1 MVLLGLGS
9 NRGDSTQT
17 MVAAIEALVRFAQP
31 GSLRSS
37 RLWRTTP
44 VDCPPDSGDFVNSAA
59 VFDPIDGLLPEQL
72 LVELKHL
79 EREFGR
85 GDKHV
90 RNAPRELDLDLLL
103 FDDELRDTENFVLPH
118 PRAKN
123 RLFVLQ
129 PAVELVPDV
138 VWPNTGKTLQQ
149 LLDELET
156 DEHVIPLP
164 TRPPFYVA

>member
-9 NRGDSTQT
+9 NRGESTRT
-17 MVAAIEALVRFAQP
+17 MVEAIQALARFAAP

-44 VDCPPDSGDFVNSAA
+44 VDCPPDSGDFINSAA
-59 VFDPIDGLLPEQL
+59 VFDAVDGLLPEQL
-72 LVELKHL
+72 LVELKAL

-85 GDKHV
+85 GVKHV

-103 FDDELRDTENFVLPH
+103 FDDQVRDMENFVLPH

-156 DEHVIPLP
+156 DERVVPLP
-164 TRPPFYVA
+164 KRPPFYAG

>member
-9 NRGDSTQT
+9 NRGESTRT
-17 MVAAIEALVRFAQP
+17 MVEAIQALARFAKP

-44 VDCPPDSGDFVNSAA
+44 VDCPPDSGDFINSAA
-59 VFDPIDGLLPEQL
+59 VFDAVDGLLPEQV
-72 LVELKHL
+72 LVELKAL

-85 GDKHV
+85 GVKHV

-103 FDDELRDTENFVLPH
+103 FDDQVRDMENFVLPH

-156 DEHVIPLP
+156 DERVVPLP
-164 TRPPFYVA
+164 KRPPFYAG

>member
-9 NRGDSTQT
+9 NRGESTRT
-17 MVAAIEALVRFAQP
+17 MIEAIQALARFAKT

-44 VDCPPDSGDFVNSAA
+44 VDCPPDSGDFINSAA
-59 VFDPIDGLLPEQL
+59 VFDAVDGLLPEQL
-72 LVELKHL
+72 LVELKAL

-85 GDKHV
+85 GVKHV

-103 FDDELRDTENFVLPH
+103 FDDQLRDMENFVLPH

-156 DEHVIPLP
+156 DERVVPLP
-164 TRPPFYVA
+164 TQPPFYAG